1 MQIPA
6 QYQGREQSY
15 LKHRVLEEYLLSWG
29 HKLGSGAQHRRV
41 RLCYVDG
48 FAGPWQAKD
57 AQLADTSI
65 SIGLDALEEA
75 AATWKAK
82 GHTIDLDAFFV
93 EKDPRA
99 FQALERFLNGR
110 SGVVRTKAY
119 RGDFGDH
126 VGHIR
131 QQLGKDAA
139 FIFVDPTGWKGA
151 AMRFIAPLL
160 ADSKQ
165 RDVLVNFMFNH
176 INRFKDDERDFL
188 RSQMRD
194 FFGLGDRD
202 LPEGLGEEQLFA
214 FYRKQLKDQCG
225 ITYAADLAIPHP
237 TVKRT
242 KFRLVI
248 GGNSPAVLELFRDI
262 EKKVMGA
269 EAASVRE
276 RAVARAIEQKTGQ
289 ISLLDTPQPTDS
301 HYESLHAHGLTL
313 IPKTILERLVNLGPV
328 TFKELWP
335 AMLEAHHV
343 TRVELGQ
350 LVWGMHKR
358 GEILL
363 ASVKPRERTV
373 NGDHLLSVR
382 SGPKIMG

>member
-1 MQIPA
+1 VQIPA

-29 HKLGSGAQHRRV
+29 HKLGSLAQHRRV

-65 SIGLDALEEA
+65 AIGLDALEEA
-75 AATWKAK
+75 ATTWKTK
-82 GHTIDLDAFFV
+82 GYSIDLDAFFV

-99 FQALERFLNGR
+99 FSALDSFLKSR
-110 SGVVRTKAY
+110 SGVVRTRAY

-126 VGHIR
+126 VGDIR

-151 AMRFIAPLL
+151 AMHFIAPLL
-160 ADSKQ
+160 ADCKQ

-202 LPEGLGEEQLFA
+202 LPEGLGEEQLFTL
-214 FYRKQLKDQCG
+214 YRKQLKAQCG
-225 ITYAADLAIPHP
+225 IAYAADLAIPHP
-237 TVKRT
+237 TIART
-242 KFRLVI
+242 KFRLVV

-262 EKKVMGA
+262 EKKVMGT
-269 EAASVRE
+269 EAASIRE
-276 RAVARAIEQKTGQ
+276 RAVARVFEKKTGQ
-289 ISLLDTPQPTDS
+289 MSLLEAPLTTDT
-301 HYESLHAHGLTL
+301 HYETLHAHGLTL
-313 IPKTILERLVNLGPV
+313 IPKTIFERLIELGPM
-328 TFKELWP
+328 TFKDLWP
-335 AMLEAHHV
+335 AVLEAHHV
-343 TRVELGQ
+343 TRAELGQ
-350 LVWGMHKR
+350 LVWGMHQR
-358 GEILL
+358 GEIHI
-363 ASVKPRERTV
+363 ANVKPRERTA
-373 NGDHLLSVR
+373 NGEHLLSAR
-382 SGPKIMG
+382 SGPKSKA